1 MVYLWGTNNK
11 AMTETERMLKV
22 LTEFL
27 KAEHAKG
34 TFSRELGEEED
45 VMNLIMC
52 AEGAAFIDGKV

>member
-1 MVYLWGTNNK
+1 LGTK
-11 AMTETERMLKV
+11 QQAMSETERMLKV

-45 VMNLIMC
+45 VMTLIEA
-52 AEGAAFIDGKV
+52 AEFAPTHDKGWR

>member
-1 MVYLWGTNNK
+1 
-11 AMTETERMLKV
+11 MTETERMLKV

-52 AEGAAFIDGKV
+52 AEGAAFIDGKL